1 MTKDAV
7 VQQGIDLSAVFA
19 KFAQK
24 GSDKISLDELLIAM
38 SRVFDHVNLG
48 DIKDLYRILIG
59 AAPGTVGL
67 AGFEDAKIPI
77 NEVVQMLT
85 L

>member
-1 MTKDAV
+1 MV
-7 VQQGIDLSAVFA
+7 VREAQAQLPSIFN
-19 KFAQK
+19 KFAAR
-24 GSDKISLDELLIAM
+24 GSDKLTQDELLIAM
-38 SRVFDHVNLG
+38 SRVSDDIHLG

-59 AAPGTVGL
+59 VAPGAL
-67 AGFEDAKIPI
+67 AGFEDVKVPI